1 MERKR
6 LTEKPVTDQELDR
19 LLRKA
24 IGEKLLIRFRYKDQ
38 ERIAEPHDY
47 GVQKKIVRLF
57 CYQVGGRSSNRIPG
71 WRLLDVS
78 GMQECELQ
86 EQHFAGNREVS
97 GKHHQWD
104 EVFAR
109 VAPPSTNG

>member
-1 MERKR
+1 LPTIWPKA
-6 LTEKPVTDQELDR
+6 VIDHELDR

-24 IGEKLLIRFRYKDQ
+24 IEEKRLLRFSYKGQ

-47 GVQKKIVRLF
+47 GIQKGIVRLF
-57 CYQVGGRSSNRIPG
+57 CYQLGGKSQSRIPG
-71 WRLLDVS
+71 WRLVDVS
-78 GMQECELQ
+78 GMEAWELLEKQ
-86 EQHFAGNREVS
+86 FQGNRETAT

-109 VAPPSTNG
+109 VAAPENP